1 MNGDVSTIDKQADI
15 APSIKLQPHQERVVD
30 KVQSQLDKKDN
41 ARLLLYHSLG
51 SGKTLSGLAA
61 AEGTGLPYTAI
72 VPAALRTNLKKEQEK
87 FIDPA
92 TATPSHV
99 MSHTGLAKGD
109 PVVNPESILV
119 DEAHRFRNNRSA
131 QSQNLLE
138 AARRAKQVVLLSGT
152 PIVNSPSDFAVPYSI
167 LTNKEVTPEQFAE
180 RYVEKAPNAPW
191 YKLLMNAKAP
201 GPELK
206 NVSEL
211 KKDLEGKVDY
221 FAPLK
226 PRAEVNREDVVVEM
240 NRDQTDL
247 HNQLYGKLPK
257 LLKWKLQLNY
267 PLSDDESKK
276 LFSFLTGPRQV
287 GLSPLPFMKGDQDPM
302 KAFDRSPKLNEAFK
316 RVNNLVTKDP
326 RGKALVFS
334 NFIEAGL
341 NPYLSA
347 LNKAGIPAASFTG
360 SLSDKERKKLV
371 DDYNSDKLRVALLGP
386 SGTEGLSFK
395 GTKLVQLL
403 DPHWNSTRGSQSEGR
418 ALRYDSHE
426 HLPPEE
432 RNVKIERYIARTAP
446 GRLKSLLRY
455 AGIKANPEVATDDY
469 LIAQAARKQEL
480 NEKFLNLLKEVGSK
494 R

>member
-1 MNGDVSTIDKQADI
+1 
-15 APSIKLQPHQERVVD
+15 
-30 KVQSQLDKKDN
+30 
-41 ARLLLYHSLG
+41 
-51 SGKTLSGLAA
+51 
-61 AEGTGLPYTAI
+61 
-72 VPAALRTNLKKEQEK
+72 
-87 FIDPA
+87 
-92 TATPSHV
+92 
-99 MSHTGLAKGD
+99 
-109 PVVNPESILV
+109 
-119 DEAHRFRNNRSA
+119 
-131 QSQNLLE
+131 
-138 AARRAKQVVLLSGT
+138 
-152 PIVNSPSDFAVPYSI
+152 
-167 LTNKEVTPEQFAE
+167 
-180 RYVEKAPNAPW
+180 
-191 YKLLMNAKAP
+191 
-201 GPELK
+201 
-206 NVSEL
+206 
-211 KKDLEGKVDY
+211 
-221 FAPLK
+221 
-226 PRAEVNREDVVVEM
+226 
-240 NRDQTDL
+240 
-247 HNQLYGKLPK
+247 
-257 LLKWKLQLNY
+257 
-267 PLSDDESKK
+267 
-276 LFSFLTGPRQV
+276 
-287 GLSPLPFMKGDQDPM
+287 MKGDKDPM